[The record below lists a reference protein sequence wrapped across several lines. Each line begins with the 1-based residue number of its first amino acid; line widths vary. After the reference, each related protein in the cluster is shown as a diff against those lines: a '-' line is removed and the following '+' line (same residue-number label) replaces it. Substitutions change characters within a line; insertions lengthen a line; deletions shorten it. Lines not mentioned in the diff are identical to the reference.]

1 MCHKESCYFGFILKN
16 YFINK
21 RLIDLGIETKYTA
34 FYYLSDIMYQ
44 LINENVFIQS
54 FSKQVYPKLA
64 EKYNK
69 NDCTIERDIRNLIAI
84 KWEQSLKAKLSKY
97 WIESEPPSC
106 CKFIR
111 IIKNYLVDQFV

>member
-1 MCHKESCYFGFILKN
+1 MSKYSFEFKKNVVMSYLNGEGGFPTI
-16 YFINK
+16 
-21 RLIDLGIETKYTA
+21 
-34 FYYLSDIMYQ
+34 
-44 LINENVFIQS
+44 
-54 FSKQVYPKLA
+54 A